1 MLQLRILFYEEE
13 FAYFV
18 ATHLRHEYVCQHHIR
33 LKLKQSIGFHP
44 FMLGTQHFHAFVG
57 ES

>member
-1 MLQLRILFYEEE
+1 MLQLRILFYEL
-13 FAYFV
+13 AYFV

-33 LKLKQSIGFHP
+33 LKLKQSIDCLP
-44 FMLGTQHFHAFVG
+44 AITGTQHFHAFVG